1 MVRWMADEELTA
13 LLQRYYGGEGE
24 LWSRIR
30 EHVTDE
36 LRRRGIEGAR
46 HIRFRR
52 RGDGYEVIIED
63 ASGYEPE

>member
-1 MVRWMADEELTA
+1 MVRWMADEELTE
-13 LLQRYYGGEGE
+13 LLQRYYSGEGS
-24 LWSRIR
+24 LWPAIR
-30 EHVTDE
+30 EHIAAE

-63 ASGYEPE
+63 ASGYESE

>member
-13 LLQRYYGGEGE
+13 LLQRYYGGEGG
-24 LWSRIR
+24 LWSMIR
-30 EHVTDE
+30 ERIAAE
-36 LRRRGIEGAR
+36 LQRRGIEGAR